1 MKRTYQPSKLRRAR
15 KHGFRHR
22 MATKMVVAY
31 WQLVVVKDAKFWLPN
46 SDRKPKTSRNS
57 RLLVLF
63 CPKVNLEALSAI
75 IERRKTRKKREDH
88 ADF

>member
-46 SDRKPKTSRNS
+46 SDKT
-57 RLLVLF
+57 
-63 CPKVNLEALSAI
+63 
-75 IERRKTRKKREDH
+75 
-88 ADF
+88 

>member
-46 SDRKPKTSRNS
+46 SDKNLKPVETRDYWFCFVRK
-57 RLLVLF
+57 
-63 CPKVNLEALSAI
+63 
-75 IERRKTRKKREDH
+75 
-88 ADF
+88 